1 MFKVKKHPK
10 ESELRR
16 TEKAYK
22 FRIYPNKEQ
31 TILIQKTFGCTRFV
45 FNHYLAKRIGLYKAD
60 KSTMNYNSCSAAM
73 TSLKKELEWLKE
85 VDATALQS
93 SLKKLD
99 TAYQNFFRRVKNG
112 DPKAGFP
119 HFKSKKDN
127 RKSYTSKLVGNNI
140 TVLEKHIKLP
150 KLGIVTCKVS
160 KQIEGRILSATVSQ
174 NSSGKFF
181 VSVCCTD
188 VEIPNFSPIDAAI
201 GIDLG
206 IKEFAITSNGKM
218 VANPKYL
225 NKSEKKLAKLQRNLS
240 RKTIGSNNRN
250 KARIQVAK
258 MHETIANQRND
269 FLHKLSTHLI
279 KEFDLICLE
288 DLKVKNMV
296 KNHKL
301 AKSISDV
308 SWSEFVRML
317 QYKADWYG
325 KVIQKIGT
333 YFPSS
338 QLCNVCGY
346 QNPNAKDLSIRNWKC
361 PECHTVHDRD
371 INAARNIL
379 DEGLRLLSA

>member
-1 MFKVKKHPK
+1 M
-10 ESELRR
+10 SR

-60 KSTMNYNSCSAAM
+60 RSMMNYNVCSADM
-73 TSLKKELEWLKE
+73 TSLKKEIEWLKE

-99 TAYQNFFRRVKNG
+99 AAYQNFFRRVKNG
-112 DPKAGFP
+112 DSKAGFP

-127 RKSYTSKLVGNNI
+127 RKFYSSKLVGNNI
-140 TVLEKHIKLP
+140 QVLEKHIKLP
-150 KLGIVTCKVS
+150 KLGIVKCKVS

-174 NSSGKFF
+174 NSSGKYF

-188 VEIPNFSPIDAAI
+188 VEIPNYSPTDAVI

-206 IKEFAITSNGKM
+206 IKEFAITSNDEM

-225 NKSEKKLAKLQRNLS
+225 KKSEKKLAKLQRKLS

-250 KARIQVAK
+250 VARIQVARV
-258 MHETIANQRND
+258 HETIANQRND
-269 FLHKLSTHLI
+269 FLHKLSTQLI
-279 KEFDLICLE
+279 RDYDLICIE
-288 DLKVKNMV
+288 DLKIKNMV

-317 QYKADWYG
+317 QFKADWYG
-325 KVIQKIGT
+325 RVIQKVGT

-338 QLCNVCGY
+338 QLCNTCGY
-346 QNPNAKDLSIRNWKC
+346 QNPNTKDLSVRNWEC
-361 PECHTVHDRD
+361 PKCHTSHDRD

-379 DEGLRLLSA
+379 VEGLRILSA